1 MNFTSDQQNRILR
14 SPKKYLVITDQEK
27 LIFTNDPS
35 IHLKWDFINDF
46 KLYTLKDL
54 KKNVIEKDYI
64 EREIKFIRST
74 KNFHKYDKQLQ
85 DLQGKLEALNNS
97 VIKSDWQNAKFVLS
111 DPTN

>member
-1 MNFTSDQQNRILR
+1 M
-14 SPKKYLVITDQEK
+14 
-27 LIFTNDPS
+27 
-35 IHLKWDFINDF
+35 KWDFINDF